1 MGCRPTVLAGTRRR
15 RPRVRG
21 RLTGATRLLHVA
33 LRQDR
38 KAIAPWIVLIS
49 VLSASSVLVY
59 DWVFPDPQSQQVLQL
74 NVTANPAMAL
84 IFGKPVDLTTAD
96 GFNAWRAGALGAF
109 FAGLMAIFIVVRNSR
124 AEEDSGRAELVAS
137 GVLGREARPAVAV
150 ALAVLAAVL
159 LGVVSAAVTVAF
171 GGGVANSV
179 MLSATF
185 TASAVLFAGVAVVAA
200 QLGSDARSA
209 TTLAVTVLGALFVVR
224 GYIDSSGAPDWA
236 AWLTPFGWLQE
247 TRPAVDNIWWPLA
260 LVLALAAALV
270 AAGLALHARRDFGMG
285 LVAPRPGPARAGAVG
300 NLWGLALRLHRSAL
314 ASWMVGFAVLGVLL
328 GFLANTVTDVF
339 AENPGIAQ
347 ILASGAATQDE
358 LVAEFL
364 LTMVRILGIYAAVH
378 GVQIVMRLY
387 AEEAENRADPLLGGA
402 VSRAAHLASHASIA
416 FLSTAVGMLLAA
428 VVMGWVADATGE
440 TISFTDV
447 LGQAVATIPAVWV
460 LVGLAVAVVGAK
472 PSKRLVGWMAVV
484 ATFALTLLGPMFTL
498 DEWVLDIS
506 PLWHVPNVQAAD
518 PAWSGLVWL
527 GLVAL
532 LFTAVGFAGYRRRDI
547 V

>member
-1 MGCRPTVLAGTRRR
+1 MRE
-15 RPRVRG
+15 
-21 RLTGATRLLHVA
+21 RLTGTRHLLHVA

-38 KAIAPWIVLIS
+38 TAIAPWIGLIS

-59 DWVFPDPQSQQVLQL
+59 DWVFPDERSQQILQL
-74 NVTANPAMAL
+74 NITANPAMAL
-84 IFGKPVDLTTAD
+84 IFGRPVDLTTAD

-150 ALAVLAAVL
+150 AMAFVAAVL
-159 LGVVSAAVTVAF
+159 LGVVSAAVTIAF

-185 TASAVLFAGVAVVAA
+185 AASAMLFAGVGVVAA
-200 QLGSDARSA
+200 QIGSDARSA
-209 TTLAVTVLGALFVVR
+209 NTLAVTALAALFIVR
-224 GYIDSSGAPDWA
+224 GSIDSSGAPDWA
-236 AWLTPFGWLQE
+236 VWLTPFGWLQE

-260 LVLALAAALV
+260 LVLALAVALV
-270 AAGLALHARRDFGMG
+270 GVGLALHARRDFGMG
-285 LVAPRPGPARAGAVG
+285 LVAPRPGPERAGAVG
-300 NLWGLALRLHRSAL
+300 TLWGLALRLHRSAL
-314 ASWMVGFAVLGVLL
+314 LSWMVGFAVLGVLL

-347 ILASGAATQDE
+347 VLASGAVSQED

-387 AEEAENRADPLLGGA
+387 AEEADDRADPLLGGA
-402 VSRAAHLASHASIA
+402 VSRAAHLASHALIA
-416 FLSTAVGMLLAA
+416 FVSTAAGMVLAGS
-428 VVMGWVADATGE
+428 VMGWVADSTGD
-440 TISFTDV
+440 TISFADV
-447 LGQAVATIPAVWV
+447 VGQAVATVPAVWV
-460 LVGLAVAVVGAK
+460 LVALAIAVVGAK
-472 PSKRLVGWMAVV
+472 PSKRLVGWMGVV
-484 ATFALTLLGPMFTL
+484 ATFALTILGPMFNL
-498 DEWVLDIS
+498 DEWVLDVS

-518 PAWSGLVWL
+518 PAWWGLVWL
-527 GLVAL
+527 AL
-532 LFTAVGFAGYRRRDI
+532 AASLRTAGGFVGYRRRDI
-547 V
+547 A

>member
-1 MGCRPTVLAGTRRR
+1 M
-15 RPRVRG
+15 RG
-21 RLTGATRLLHVA
+21 RLTGARPLLHVA
-33 LRQDR
+33 LKQDR
-38 KAIAPWIVLIS
+38 KNIAPWIALIS

-59 DWVFPDPQSQQVLQL
+59 DWVFPSAQSQQILQL
-74 NVTANPAMAL
+74 NITANPAMAL

-150 ALAVLAAVL
+150 ALAFIAAVL
-159 LGVVSAAVTVAF
+159 LGVVSALVTIAF

-185 TASAVLFAGVAVVAA
+185 TASAMLFAGVGVIAA
-200 QLGSDARSA
+200 QIGSDARSA
-209 TTLAVTVLGALFVVR
+209 STLAVTVLAALFIVR

-236 AWLTPFGWLQE
+236 TWLTPFGWLQE
-247 TRPAVDNIWWPLA
+247 TRPAVDNIWWPLL
-260 LVLALAAALV
+260 LVVALAVVLV
-270 AAGLALHARRDFGMG
+270 GLGLALHARRDFGMG
-285 LVAPRPGPARAGAVG
+285 LVPPRPGPERAGAVG
-300 NLWGLALRLHRSAL
+300 TVWGLALRLHRPTL
-314 ASWMVGFAVLGVLL
+314 ASWMVGFVVLGVLL

-347 ILASGAATQDE
+347 VLASGAVSQDD

-387 AEEAENRADPLLGGA
+387 SEEAEDRADPVLGGA
-402 VSRAAHLASHASIA
+402 VSRAKHLASHAVIA
-416 FLSTAVGMLLAA
+416 FVSTAVGMVLAGS
-428 VVMGWVADATGE
+428 VMGWVADATGD
-440 TISFTDV
+440 TIGFGDV
-447 LGQAVATIPAVWV
+447 VGQAVATVPAVWV
-460 LVGLAVAVVGAK
+460 LVGLAIAVVGAK
-472 PSKRLVGWMAVV
+472 PSKRLVGWMGVV
-484 ATFALTLLGPMFTL
+484 ATFALTILGPLFDL

-506 PLWHVPNVQAAD
+506 PLWHVPNIQAAD
-518 PAWSGLVWL
+518 PAWSGLAWL
-527 GLVAL
+527 AAVAT
-532 LFTAVGFAGYRRRDI
+532 LFTVVGFGGYRRRDI
-547 V
+547 A

>member
-1 MGCRPTVLAGTRRR
+1 MRH
-15 RPRVRG
+15 
-21 RLTGATRLLHVA
+21 LLHLA

-38 KAIAPWIVLIS
+38 KAIAPWIALIS

-59 DWVFPDPQSQQVLQL
+59 DWVFPDPQSQQILQL

-96 GFNAWRAGALGAF
+96 GFNAWRAGAIGAF

-150 ALAVLAAVL
+150 TLAFLAAVL
-159 LGVVSAAVTVAF
+159 LGVVSAVVTIVF
-171 GGGVANSV
+171 GGGVANSI

-185 TASAVLFAGVAVVAA
+185 TASAMLFAGVGVIAA

-209 TTLAVTVLGALFVVR
+209 NTLAITVLGALFVVR
-224 GYIDSSGAPDWA
+224 GYIDSSGAPGWA
-236 AWLTPFGWLQE
+236 VWLTPFGWLQE
-247 TRPAVDNIWWPLA
+247 TKPAVDNIWWPLV
-260 LVLALAAALV
+260 LVLTLAMALAAV
-270 AAGLALHARRDFGMG
+270 GLALHARRDFGMG

-314 ASWMVGFAVLGVLL
+314 ASWMIGFAVLGVLL

-347 ILASGAATQDE
+347 VLASGAVSQEE
-358 LVAEFL
+358 LVAQFL

-387 AEEAENRADPLLGGA
+387 AEEAEYRTDPLLGGA
-402 VSRAAHLASHASIA
+402 VSRAAHLASHAVIA
-416 FLSTAVGMLLAA
+416 FLSTALGMLLAGS
-428 VVMGWVADATGE
+428 VMGWVADSTGD
-440 TISFTDV
+440 TISFADV
-447 LGQAVATIPAVWV
+447 VGQSIATVPAVWV
-460 LVGLAVAVVGAK
+460 LVALAIAVVGAT
-472 PSKRLVGWMAVV
+472 PSKRLAGWMGVV
-484 ATFALTLLGPMFTL
+484 VTFALTLLGPMFNL
-498 DEWVLDIS
+498 DEWVLGIS
-506 PLWHVPNVQAAD
+506 PLWHVPNIQAAN
-518 PAWSGLVWL
+518 PAWSGLAWL
-527 GLVAL
+527 ALVAAL
-532 LFTAVGFAGYRRRDI
+532 LTAVGFAGYRRRDI
-547 V
+547 A